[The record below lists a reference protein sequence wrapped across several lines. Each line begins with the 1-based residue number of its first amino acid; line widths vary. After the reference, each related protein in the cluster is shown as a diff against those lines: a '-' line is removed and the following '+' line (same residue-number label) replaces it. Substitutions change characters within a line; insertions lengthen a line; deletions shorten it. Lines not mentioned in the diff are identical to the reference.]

1 MKKLSKKQN
10 PTTKKKVRKEK
21 ERPLSD
27 IGLRRLAY
35 SDRLEKGKSKKR
47 YTHWLSNPHIP
58 TAPQSKELE
67 AFTDNPNWRI
77 FRIMAEFIE
86 GFEFLDKLHN
96 EVTIF
101 GSARAT
107 VEEECYQKAKKLGY
121 LLGKDGYTV
130 ITGGGPGIME
140 AANWGAYEA
149 GAESVGLDISLPTE
163 QRRNQFVTQA
173 MGFHY
178 FFTRK
183 VMLSASAQAYIFFPG
198 GFGTLDELTEM
209 LALIQTGK
217 ITREVPAILVCK
229 DFWEPMLKWVKT
241 TMYDEFRYVSK
252 KDLGLMHLVD
262 TPEEAMKIIRTTRER
277 PYGSERAQTLAPMQT
292 LTPGLK
298 GRGTVARKAGRG

>member
-1 MKKLSKKQN
+1 MKKTAKQSSRLN
-10 PTTKKKVRKEK
+10 TAKRAN

-27 IGLRRLAY
+27 IGARRLAY
-35 SDRLEKGKSKKR
+35 SEHLRRVNATKKR
-47 YTHWLSNPHIP
+47 YQHWLCNPKHP
-58 TAPQSKELE
+58 CPPQPEKLD

-86 GFEFLDKLHN
+86 GFEFLDRLHS

-107 VEEECYQKAKKLGY
+107 VEDEWYQKAKRLGY
-121 LLGKDGYTV
+121 LLARAKYTV

-149 GAESVGLDISLPTE
+149 GGESVGLDISLPTE

-198 GFGTLDELTEM
+198 GLGTVDELSEM
-209 LALIQTGK
+209 VVMIQTGK
-217 ITREVPAILVCK
+217 MTNDVPIILVGQE
-229 DFWEPMLKWVKT
+229 FWAPFLAWVRKT
-241 TMYDEFRYVSK
+241 LYDEYRYVAK
-252 KDLGLMHLVD
+252 KDLSLFHLVNE
-262 TPEEAMKIIRTTRER
+262 PEDAMKIIKATRER
-277 PYGSERAQTLAPMQT
+277 PYGSERAQM
-292 LTPGLK
+292 LTPIQKL
-298 GRGTVARKAGRG
+298 RNGTGVTKRSSRK